1 MDIKDVSQ
9 GMWVESQHGVGKIL
23 VVDKVSG
30 SVLVAPSDSE
40 LQWALSVDEI
50 DENLQLHNGCD
61 QYY

>member
-9 GMWVESQHGVGKIL
+9 GMWVESQHGVGQVL
-23 VVDKVSG
+23 VVDEVSG
-30 SVLVAPSDSE
+30 SVLIAPSGSE
-40 LQWALSVDEI
+40 LQWALSIDEI